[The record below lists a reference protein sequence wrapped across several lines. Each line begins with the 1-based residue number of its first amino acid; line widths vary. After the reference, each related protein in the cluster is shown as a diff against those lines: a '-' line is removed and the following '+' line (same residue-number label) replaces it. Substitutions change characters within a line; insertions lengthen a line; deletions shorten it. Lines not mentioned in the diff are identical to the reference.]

1 MSVHSTIKSNRLKLG
16 LTEQQLADR
25 VGVTRAAV
33 QQWEREGGT
42 APKRSKQ
49 VAVAEALGITVAEL
63 MCIEVA
69 PPPAVSLKEPA
80 KTYIMNG
87 AWPFES
93 VTPDEWRVL
102 TERQKGEIEGRI
114 KELAR
119 ASTGS
124 GAFHEKSQK
133 AVGF

>member
-1 MSVHSTIKSNRLKLG
+1 MSVHSTIRSNRLRLG
-16 LTEQQLADR
+16 LTEQQLANR

-42 APKRSKQ
+42 APKRAKQ
-49 VAVAEALGITVAEL
+49 AAVAQALGITVAEL

-69 PPPAVSLKEPA
+69 PPQAVSVKEPA
-80 KTYIMNG
+80 KTYILNG
-87 AWPFES
+87 TWPFES
-93 VTPDEWRVL
+93 VTPEEWRTL

-119 ASTGS
+119 ASAGS
-124 GAFHEKSQK
+124 SAFHEKSQK